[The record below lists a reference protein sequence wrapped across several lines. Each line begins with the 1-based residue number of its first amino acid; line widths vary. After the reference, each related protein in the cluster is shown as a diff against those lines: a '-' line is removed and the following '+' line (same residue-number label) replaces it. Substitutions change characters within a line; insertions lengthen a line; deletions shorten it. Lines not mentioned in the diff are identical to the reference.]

1 MSTHPESLLAALAQ
15 LQATGASM
23 AAANASVSVPVT
35 GIAPAG
41 AEEISAITA
50 AQFALHGANYQAM
63 SAQAAA
69 MHELFVGILSAGA
82 KAAPDG

>member
-1 MSTHPESLLAALAQ
+1 MSTHPKSLLAALTQ

-23 AAANASVSVPVT
+23 AATNAGVSFPVT

-41 AEEISAITA
+41 GEEISAVTA

-69 MHELFVGILSAGA
+69 MHEMFVGILTAGA
-82 KAAPDG
+82 KAASDS